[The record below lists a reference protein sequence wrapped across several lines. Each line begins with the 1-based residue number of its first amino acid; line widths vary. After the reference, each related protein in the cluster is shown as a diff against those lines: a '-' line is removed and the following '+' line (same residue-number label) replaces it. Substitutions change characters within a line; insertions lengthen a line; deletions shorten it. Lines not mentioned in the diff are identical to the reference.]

1 MLASRGWI
9 LAGALTLVL
18 AGSAWLGTHSAAFR
32 LHSLVVV
39 GEHRLSEA
47 QVRRLGGLTPE
58 TNVFWLSPGAVVARL
73 EQSPWIAS
81 AEVSRRLPSTLL
93 ITIQERAPV
102 AVLPGPREQVVG
114 ADGVVLGGATR
125 AAAAGLPVVHVGG
138 GVGPQA
144 EPDASALRL
153 ALGAVAALPAQLRRE
168 VATVTAQAGPTQ
180 NVVLRM
186 RDGTEVRFGD
196 DSQARDKGRVLG
208 ALMRWAT
215 KHGVHP
221 AVIDVESPVSP
232 SISRT

>member
-1 MLASRGWI
+1 VLASRGWI

-58 TNVFWLSPGAVVARL
+58 TNVFWLSPGAVAARL

-93 ITIQERAPV
+93 ITVQERMPI
-102 AVLPGPREQVVG
+102 AVLPGPRAEVVG
-114 ADGVVLGGATR
+114 EDGVALGPATR
-125 AAAAGLPVVHVGG
+125 AAAAGLPVVRAGG
-138 GVGPQA
+138 GAGA
-144 EPDASALRL
+144 RAKPDAAAVRL
-153 ALGAVAALPAQLRRE
+153 ALGAVEALSPQLRAE
-168 VATVTAQAGPTQ
+168 VATVAAEAAPTQ
-180 NVVLRM
+180 NVVLHL
-186 RDGTEVRFGD
+186 RDGAQVRFGD
-196 DSQARDKGRVLG
+196 DSQARDKARVLA
-208 ALMRWAT
+208 ALLRWT
-215 KHGVHP
+215 TRHGVRP

-232 SISRT
+232 SISRA